1 MYYDDFLFYG
11 SYHFYFRFFLPNSCH
26 GKNLMALQKKYH
38 LIEAVVAVFEK
49 MDEPLFLIIS
59 NEIVIAFSKEESSS
73 YERLSLINSI
83 HHLIEKASLWK

>member
-26 GKNLMALQKKYH
+26 EKNLMALQKKYH

-59 NEIVIAFSKEESSS
+59 NEIVIAFSKEESFS

-83 HHLIEKASLWK
+83 HHL

>member
-1 MYYDDFLFYG
+1 
-11 SYHFYFRFFLPNSCH
+11 
-26 GKNLMALQKKYH
+26 MALQKKYH

-83 HHLIEKASLWK
+83 HHLIEKAPEIRRAIEKAFMKGNPDCHGPLKGEASTF